1 MKGKWEATRKLVGTA
16 LIGGCLIWSYWP
28 IFLALASLWSHDPQY
43 SHGYLVPLFS
53 LYLLWSRRDRL
64 AGPPAAY
71 SWSGVLLLLIGASVR
86 LAGAYYF
93 VPWLEFVSLLPS
105 AAGFV
110 VLVFGARG
118 FARAWPA
125 VAYLAFMLP
134 LPYQLQVALA
144 HPLQRVATT
153 ASTYLIQTLGFP
165 ALAEGNVIFLRDGR
179 IGVVEA
185 CNGLSMMVTFL
196 ALTVALAVV
205 VRRPLAE
212 KLALVLSAVP
222 VAVAANVLRI
232 TATAVLHETVGGA
245 VAYAVYHDWAGWL
258 MMPAALGLLGLELLL
273 LKKLLLRIPDPAAP
287 DSPPGPQPA
296 DARALP
302 RRAAPAARAGIH
314 A

>member
-1 MKGKWEATRKLVGTA
+1 MTGNWESTRRLVGTA
-16 LIGGCLIWSYWP
+16 LIGGCLIWFYWP
-28 IFLALASLWSHDPQY
+28 IFSALASLWSHDPQY

-53 LYLLWSRRDRL
+53 LCLLWRRRDEL
-64 AGPPAAY
+64 AERPAGY
-71 SWSGVLLLLIGASVR
+71 SWWGVFLLLIGASVR

-105 AAGFV
+105 AAGFAT
-110 VLVFGARG
+110 LILGARG
-118 FARAWPA
+118 FAWSWPA

-153 ASTYLIQTLGFP
+153 ASTYLIQTLGVP
-165 ALAEGNVIFLRDGR
+165 ALAEGNVILLRGGR

-196 ALTVALAVV
+196 ALTAALAVV
-205 VRRPLAE
+205 VRRPPAE

-232 TATAVLHETVGGA
+232 TVTAVLHETVGGT

-273 LKKLLLRIPDPAAP
+273 LKKLVTRTPDPASP
-287 DSPPGPQPA
+287 DPPPGPRPP
-296 DARALP
+296 DARAKP
-302 RRAAPAARAGIH
+302 RRAAPAARARIH